1 MSEGSDMKLRSEGGV
16 SLFDKWIT
24 EVKRKE
30 FVNNIQI
37 VSHETSPVIQWLK
50 LCSSN
55 ARGDIFIRPISQV
68 EKLRLRK
75 VSVFS

>member
-30 FVNNIQI
+30 F
-37 VSHETSPVIQWLK
+37 
-50 LCSSN
+50 
-55 ARGDIFIRPISQV
+55 A
-68 EKLRLRK
+68 
-75 VSVFS
+75 